1 VPDKESY
8 DAGSGKVVRTSA
20 LSSLLFSIR
29 VPFLTTVMLDGA
41 TVASK
46 TCSITTRACLHAI
59 RSHQLGEERHTRP
72 RVIKENAQWFGRLAA
87 LDESDPI
94 HHTIVHLLA
103 NALQQPPPIS
113 TT

>member
-1 VPDKESY
+1 VPDNESY
-8 DAGSGKVVRTSA
+8 DAGSGKVVRTRA
-20 LSSLLFSIR
+20 LSSLLFSMR

-46 TCSITTRACLHAI
+46 TCSITTRECLHAI
-59 RSHQLGEERHTRP
+59 HSNQPGEERHARP
-72 RVIKENAQWFGRLAA
+72 QVIQENAQRFGRLAA

-103 NALQQPPPIS
+103 NALPSPPPIS